1 MTPGGDAATGSFD
14 ASVRQSP
21 LSMTALAGPLHLLA
35 LVLVVSGVGKL
46 VSPWP
51 ATAAMRDAGLPVPF
65 RGRAVGGLA
74 LVAVETSIGLAAL
87 AVPQWWAALALA
99 GFYAALT
106 AFVVRLRRRDGDA
119 GCGCFGASSTPP
131 GTAHVVLN
139 ATATIVALSVAALG
153 VPDILDV
160 FDDGAG
166 VAVPYVLLLAVG
178 AWLVL
183 VAPTVAAERS
193 QARAGTAPRPFAPV
207 AAGRTE

>member
-1 MTPGGDAATGSFD
+1 
-14 ASVRQSP
+14 
-21 LSMTALAGPLHLLA
+21 MTALAGPLHLLA

-46 VSPWP
+46 VDPWP

-65 RGRAVGGLA
+65 RGRAVGGVVLG
-74 LVAVETSIGLAAL
+74 AVETSIGLAAL
-87 AVPQWWAALALA
+87 AVPRWWAALALA

-106 AFVVRLRRRDGDA
+106 AFVVRLRTRDGDA

-139 ATATIVALSVAALG
+139 ATATTFALTVAAID

-160 FDDGAG
+160 FDGGVG
-166 VAVPYVLLLAVG
+166 VAVPYVALLAVG

-183 VAPTVAAERS
+183 VAPTVAAERTR
-193 QARAGTAPRPFAPV
+193 ARSGSTPRPFAPV
-207 AAGRTE
+207 AAGRNA